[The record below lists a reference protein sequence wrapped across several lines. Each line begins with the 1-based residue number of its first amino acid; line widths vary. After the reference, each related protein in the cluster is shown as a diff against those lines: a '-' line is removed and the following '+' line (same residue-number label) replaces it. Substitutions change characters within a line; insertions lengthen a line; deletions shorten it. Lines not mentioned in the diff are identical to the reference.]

1 MDEFTITDLPRMPNI
16 ASILDEQKLAAIAT
30 KCIEGYKI
38 DKESRSEKE
47 KAWAAADDAFK
58 LAREGKSYPFQNAA
72 NVKYPMLLEAAID
85 FQSRAMPA
93 VIHNGKV
100 WKAKVIG
107 ADPDGQKAQQGYR
120 VETYMN
126 WQALERDDQWTEES
140 DKLMLQLPIY
150 GSGYKKLYHDP
161 TRGNVSE
168 LVSAKSLVVN
178 ARCKSL
184 DRAPRVTHEFDLY
197 PYEMQERR
205 LDGRFLDIDLTD
217 KPAKA
222 NETTEQ
228 PVEEERN
235 DDDQQPHQFLEQHCW
250 HDMDEDGYPEP
261 YIVTLHRGSEKVVR
275 IVAGFD
281 ERDIL
286 INQETGLIAKINRR
300 PVFRKYGFIPDPEGG
315 FYDIGFGELLHDP
328 VNVVNSLINQ
338 ILDAG
343 SLQNAGGGFIG
354 KEFRLKS
361 GVMMQ
366 ELGAWKQVPFAGQ
379 DIRQA
384 IVPFEHKGPSAV
396 LFQMLGFMVDMAKGL
411 TAQRD
416 VLTGEAPA
424 NQPAS
429 TTLALIEQG
438 LKVFTGIIGRILR
451 SVAAEGQALYDLN
464 ARYMN
469 EREYVRIGDAEGYVM
484 RADFDTEAS
493 NIAAVADA
501 SVVTD
506 MQRMARAE
514 ALMQFRGDPLVNQPM
529 IYQRYFEAAGID
541 PVGLVQ
547 EPQPDPIQIE
557 SMKAQLE
564 KLLADIEK
572 AKASAAKDKA
582 GAVKTMAD
590 IEQQDR
596 KLDIEEAGKAID
608 ALKMG
613 GEFAMKMDELNAPE
627 SEQRDVRRMAGQ
639 SGYGGSVPLLDGLFG
654 QSGDGSQGTGMVGG
668 FADAGTTGG
677 FVQ

>member
-1 MDEFTITDLPRMPNI
+1 MDEFTITDLPGMSNI
-16 ASILDEQKLAAIAT
+16 ASILGDDKLASIARQ
-30 KCIEGYKI
+30 CIDGYKI

-47 KAWAAADDAFK
+47 QAWEAADDAFK
-58 LAREGKSYPFQNAA
+58 LKREGKSYPFNNAA

-100 WKAKVIG
+100 WKSKVIG
-107 ADPDGQKAQQGYR
+107 SDPSGEKANQGYR

-126 WQALERDDQWTEES
+126 WQVLERDDQWTDET
-140 DKLMLQLPIY
+140 DKLMLQIPIY

-161 TRGNVSE
+161 VRGNVSE

-178 ARCKSL
+178 ARCTTL
-184 DRAPRVTHEFDLY
+184 DRAPRVTQEFELY

-205 LDGRFLDIDLTD
+205 LDGRFLDVDLTD
-217 KPAKA
+217 KPAKVDDA
-222 NETTEQ
+222 TEGAV
-228 PVEEERN
+228 PEERN
-235 DDDQQPHQFLEQHCW
+235 DDEQQPHQFLEQHCW
-250 HDMDEDGYPEP
+250 YDLDDDGYPEP
-261 YIVTLHRGSEKVVR
+261 YIITVHRGSEKVVR
-275 IVAGFD
+275 ITAGYD
-281 ERDIL
+281 ESDIL
-286 INQETGLIAKINRR
+286 INQQTGNIAKIKRR
-300 PVFRKYGFIPDPEGG
+300 PVFVKYGFIPDPDGG

-328 VNVVNSLINQ
+328 VNIINSLINQ
-338 ILDAG
+338 IMDAG

-384 IVPFEHKGPSAV
+384 IVPFEHKGPSSV

-451 SVAAEGQALYDLN
+451 SVSAEGQALYNLN
-464 ARYMN
+464 SRYMN
-469 EREYVRIGDAEGYVM
+469 EREYVRIGDDEGYVM
-484 RADFDTEAS
+484 RADFDPEAS

-501 SVVTD
+501 AVVTD

-514 ALMQFRGDPLVNQPM
+514 ALMQFRGDPLVNQAA
-529 IYQRYFEAAGID
+529 ILQRYFEAAGID
-541 PVGLVQ
+541 PNGLVEQ
-547 EPQPDPIQIE
+547 PQPDPVQIE
-557 SMKAQLE
+557 TMKAQLE

-582 GAVKTMAD
+582 GAIKTIAD

-596 KLDIEEAGKAID
+596 KLDIEEAGKSID
-608 ALKMG
+608 ALRMG
-613 GEFAMKMDELNAPE
+613 GEFAMKMDDMNETE
-627 SEQRDVRRMAGQ
+627 DEQGSVRGMAGESGNGRSIPLSQ
-639 SGYGGSVPLLDGLFG
+639 SLLGNLADLG
-654 QSGDGSQGTGMVGG
+654 QGPGMGGG
-668 FADAGTTGG
+668 FPDAGTTGG